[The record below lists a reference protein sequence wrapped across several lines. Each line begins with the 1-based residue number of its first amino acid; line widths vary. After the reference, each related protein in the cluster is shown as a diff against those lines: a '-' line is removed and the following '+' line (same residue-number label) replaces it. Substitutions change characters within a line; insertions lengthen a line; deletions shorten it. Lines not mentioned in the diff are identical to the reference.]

1 MRLAER
7 ARLIAEHGGVHLLAD
22 PLTALLP
29 AARNELFNAALDVAI
44 HAVAEELASTLAPA
58 VVQVWITEA
67 APWSAGQDRVGGSEL
82 EPSLRLR
89 AVARAAVRG
98 VAESGVAALQAES
111 SAPGDLPLADTSI
124 SGALPRW
131 PGHRDPLLDAVATAR
146 QPVIHTNAQSHE
158 HAATWLPLMPSAYCS
173 IPGAQLAPTPLG
185 TLAAYPLKARGQFLG
200 VLAVATGSH
209 LVPRQLAVM
218 EELADLMAQSA
229 DRDRLLSYSR
239 SQEALAQTVVRYAP
253 VAMAV
258 LTGREHRVALANPTF
273 ALLLGLDAGM
283 TLIGRRLRDLTP
295 ESAET
300 LTTGLGLD
308 TVYESGEAQAMVEL
322 PIALGGNITY
332 WNVTKSPLPG
342 VSTRSAGVLVAAVE
356 VTRQV
361 IARQRAEDSAD
372 EAQARIGQM
381 MTLHATSLAVSS
393 QLGADPRALL
403 ADILR
408 RSVALLSGRAGTVYV
423 RDARRNELEVIVC
436 QGLRGD
442 YVGQRI
448 RIGEG
453 IAGQVART
461 GQGVIVDDYR
471 VYPYRASI
479 YYDEDFRA
487 VIAVPLIAHGQVVG
501 VLDVL
506 DDAEL
511 RAFTDDDLWLLDL
524 FAAQASQTIEN
535 ARTYVELE
543 HAFHKQRDLDRMK
556 DDFIATASHELRT
569 PLTGVQG
576 FLDLLLDFPGSRDDP
591 MALDFLRKAATS
603 AEELAAI
610 AERLLQTAR
619 LDTGRLELHSN
630 PVRLATVVEEVLRFF
645 RELEQAQGGAHEL
658 LADIPPHV
666 YVQADLGRLKEAL
679 DNLVGNAIKY
689 SPQGGRVLVR
699 CAPARFG
706 AEAVAAPEGSID
718 ERPTM
723 VLPFASHD
731 AAAGGDDADDD
742 PTAPAPAVV
751 AASGQRRY
759 HLVTVSD
766 EGMGI
771 PAAER
776 GHLFGRF
783 ARLESAKVSQ
793 IRGTGLGLYICRQVV
808 RAMGGDVWLQASVPG
823 HGSVFAFAL
832 PEGLAAPADNTPL
845 QAVSGHSAQS

>member
-332 WNVTKSPLPG
+332 WNVTTSPLPG

-591 MALDFLRKAATS
+591 MAVDFLRKAATS